1 MAQLLV
7 QPTWVEKIKESQQ
20 KDPQLLKITEE
31 VKENAKLD
39 FRVDEEGILS
49 SGERVCVP
57 NNEELKM
64 KILEEAHGMAYTMH
78 PGSTKMYQ
86 DLKEIFCR
94 GA

>member
-1 MAQLLV
+1 MGIQVVVHGQGDLLAQLLV
-7 QPTWVEKIKESQQ
+7 QPTQVEKIKESQQ

-57 NNEELKM
+57 
-64 KILEEAHGMAYTMH
+64 IIR
-78 PGSTKMYQ
+78 S
-86 DLKEIFCR
+86 
-94 GA
+94 